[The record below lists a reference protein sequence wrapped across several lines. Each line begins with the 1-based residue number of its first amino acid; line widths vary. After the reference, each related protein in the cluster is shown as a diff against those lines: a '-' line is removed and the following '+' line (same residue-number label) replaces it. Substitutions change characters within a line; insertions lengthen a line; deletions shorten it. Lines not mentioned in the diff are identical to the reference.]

1 MQLLKLYLIYIKK
14 LLKIKKINK
23 ITKKLSKKCSQ
34 NIFFMIKSIMS
45 FEKNGFLANGRIAK
59 WPNAA
64 DCKSV
69 PSGSMVQIHLLPP
82 FQILPRSQVAR
93 HQTLTLTFRW
103 FESIRGS
110 HFNCVLLAQSVE
122 HLTFNQRVWSSN
134 LQQDTKLVYC
144 LR

>member
-1 MQLLKLYLIYIKK
+1 MV
-14 LLKIKKINK
+14 
-23 ITKKLSKKCSQ
+23 
-34 NIFFMIKSIMS
+34 KSILS
-45 FEKNGFLANGRIAK
+45 LKKEKDFLNDGRIAK

-110 HFNCVLLAQSVE
+110 HFNYVLLAQSVE

-134 LQQDTKLVYC
+134 LQQDTIRKNNFLDLGNFFMVI
-144 LR
+144 LKNSI